1 MYDVTLVVM
10 DAVVYSFWGWC
21 LYRFCGSFLVLRE
34 PGHRRRKE
42 TGQTVSPMSRR
53 SFFRNGWPLWC
64 FWAVWKWLHG
74 LLTDS
79 EYNSVHTLFRTF
91 LLYGILFLFLRVL
104 YEGRRGALLFSFVT
118 FTAVSEISR
127 FLAYSVSPLG
137 TWLYDVAN
145 RMLEEGRVADLGAYL
160 RLIMI
165 YSCILQLS
173 MNVVFMLCLRGTLYS
188 VEREFRVRSRS
199 FDRVELKFLLLPG
212 CIAVVFCMLLRII
225 MVTMEGQIPSFMYDK
240 YPLLMGVVPLLLI
253 LCLCSVL
260 YSVRLFCKLR
270 DLNEEKNR
278 SVILGQQLESME
290 EHLRE
295 TERVYAGVR
304 AMKHDMKNQ
313 LAVVAELAGQSGT
326 ETEMQAYLAQ
336 LNRTLSELDFPC
348 KTGSAVVDT
357 LVGIKFHE
365 MRERIPGISFQ
376 VESLLVPSDLK
387 VSPMDLSLILGN
399 GLDNAIE
406 ACERLAGAIETP
418 ETEEKAD
425 AGLQQGIGTG
435 ENVNAGLEQRISTGA
450 DAGVGVESETG
461 SGTYVNPETESK
473 TGSGTVAEAGP
484 EQPWIRVDTMMK
496 ASCFFLE
503 IANSFDGKLNCSA
516 RQEFPETLK
525 EEGSLHGIGLQ
536 SIKATATKYHG
547 GGDWTAEG
555 KVFTLTVMLK
565 NESTD
570 KGL

>member
-1 MYDVTLVVM
+1 MYEVILAVM
-10 DAVVYSFWGWC
+10 DVVVYSFWGWC
-21 LYRFCGSFLVLRE
+21 LYRFCGSFLI
-34 PGHRRRKE
+34 RRKLRNKRRE
-42 TGQTVSPMSRR
+42 DTGETVSPMSRR

-64 FWAVWKWLHG
+64 FWAVWKWLHD

-79 EYNSVHTLFRTF
+79 DYNSVYTLIRTF
-91 LLYGILFLFLRVL
+91 LLYGILFLFLHVL

-137 TWLYDVAN
+137 TWVYDVAN
-145 RMLEEGRVADLGAYL
+145 RMLEEGRVADLEAYL

-165 YSCILQLS
+165 HSCFMQMF
-173 MNVVFMLCLRGTLYS
+173 MNGVFMLCLRGTLYR
-188 VEREFRVRSRS
+188 VERAFRGRSRA

-212 CIAVVFCMLLRII
+212 CIAAMFCMLLRII
-225 MVTMEGQIPSFMYDK
+225 MVTMEGQIPSFMFDK

-260 YSVRLFCKLR
+260 YSVKLFCELR
-270 DLNEEKNR
+270 DLHEEKNR
-278 SVILGQQLESME
+278 NVILGQQLESME

-326 ETEMQAYLAQ
+326 QTELQVYLTQ
-336 LNRTLSELDFPC
+336 LNRTLSKLDFPC
-348 KTGSAVVDT
+348 RTGSAVVDT

-365 MRERIPGISFQ
+365 MGERIPGICFQ
-376 VESLLVPSDLK
+376 AENLLVPSDLK

-406 ACERLAGAIETP
+406 ACERLAGAGGTP
-418 ETEEKAD
+418 GTGGKADPVAQQEIVTGEDVNTGLEQEIGMWAD
-425 AGLQQGIGTG
+425 AG
-435 ENVNAGLEQRISTGA
+435 A
-450 DAGVGVESETG
+450 DAESETG
-461 SGTYVNPETESK
+461 SGIYVDTETEPET
-473 TGSGTVAEAGP
+473 GNGTFAEAGP
-484 EQPWIRVDTMMK
+484 EQPWIRVNTMMK
-496 ASCFFLE
+496 ASCFILE
-503 IANSFDGKLNCSA
+503 IANSFDGKLKCSA
-516 RQEFPETLK
+516 GQEFPETMK
-525 EEGSLHGIGLQ
+525 EDGSLHGIGLQ
-536 SIKATATKYHG
+536 SIKATAMKYHG
-547 GGDWTAEG
+547 GVDWTAEG

>member
-1 MYDVTLVVM
+1 MYEVILTVM
-10 DAVVYSFWGWC
+10 DVVVYSFWGWC
-21 LYRFCGSFLVLRE
+21 LYRFCGSFLV
-34 PGHRRRKE
+34 RRKLKNKRRKD
-42 TGQTVSPMSRR
+42 TGETVSPMSRR

-64 FWAVWKWLHG
+64 FWTVWKWLYD

-79 EYNSVHTLFRTF
+79 DYNSVHTLFRTF

-137 TWLYDVAN
+137 TWVYDVAT
-145 RMLEEGRVADLGAYL
+145 RMLEEGRVADLEAYL

-165 YSCILQLS
+165 HSCFMQMF
-173 MNVVFMLCLRGTLYS
+173 MNAVFMLCLRGTLYR
-188 VEREFRVRSRS
+188 VERAFRGRSRA

-212 CIAVVFCMLLRII
+212 CIAAMFCMLLRII
-225 MVTMEGQIPSFMYDK
+225 MVTMEGQIPSFMFDK

-260 YSVRLFCKLR
+260 YSVRLYCELR
-270 DLNEEKNR
+270 ELHEEKNR
-278 SVILGQQLESME
+278 SAILGQQLESME

-313 LAVVAELAGQSGT
+313 LAVVAELVGRSGT
-326 ETEMQAYLAQ
+326 QTELQAYLTQ
-336 LNRTLSELDFPC
+336 LNQTLSKLDFPC
-348 KTGSAVVDT
+348 RTGSAVVDT

-365 MRERIPGISFQ
+365 MRDRVPGISFQ
-376 VESLLVPSDLK
+376 VENLLVPPDLE

-406 ACERLAGAIETP
+406 ACERLAGAAGTP
-418 ETEEKAD
+418 GTGEKAD
-425 AGLQQGIGTG
+425 AGLQQEIGTG
-435 ENVNAGLEQRISTGA
+435 T
-450 DAGVGVESETG
+450 DAGVGVE
-461 SGTYVNPETESK
+461 PK
-473 TGSGTVAEAGP
+473 TGSDTDVDTEAEPGRGTVAKAEP
-484 EQPWIRVDTMMK
+484 KPPWIRVNTMLK
-496 ASCFFLE
+496 ASCFILE
-503 IANSFDGKLNCSA
+503 IVNSFDGKLKCSVG
-516 RQEFPETLK
+516 QEFPETLK

-536 SIKATATKYHG
+536 SIKATAMKYHG
-547 GGDWTAEG
+547 GVDWSVEG

-565 NESTD
+565 NESAD

>member
-1 MYDVTLVVM
+1 MYDVILAAM
-10 DAVVYSFWGWC
+10 DVVVYSFWGWC
-21 LYRFCGSFLVLRE
+21 LYRFCGCFLVRKK
-34 PGHRRRKE
+34 PGHKRRKE
-42 TGQTVSPMSRR
+42 TGEIVTPISRNF
-53 SFFRNGWPLWC
+53 FFRNAWPLWC
-64 FWAVWKWLHG
+64 FWAVWKWLHD

-79 EYNSVHTLFRTF
+79 DYNSVHTLLRTL
-91 LLYGILFLFLRVL
+91 LLYGTLFLFLRVL

-137 TWLYDVAN
+137 TWVYDVAT
-145 RMLEEGRVADLGAYL
+145 RMLEEGSVADLEAYL
-160 RLIMI
+160 RLIKI
-165 YSCILQLS
+165 HSCFMQMF
-173 MNVVFMLCLRGTLYS
+173 MNAVFMLCLRGTLYR
-188 VEREFRVRSRS
+188 VDRAFRGRSRA

-212 CIAVVFCMLLRII
+212 CIAAMFCMLLRII

-260 YSVRLFCKLR
+260 YSVRLFCELR
-270 DLNEEKNR
+270 ELHEEKNR
-278 SVILGQQLESME
+278 SAILGQQLESME

-313 LAVVAELAGQSGT
+313 LAVVTELVGHSGEQAELQS
-326 ETEMQAYLAQ
+326 YLTQ
-336 LNRTLSELDFPC
+336 LNRTLSKLDFPC
-348 KTGSAVVDT
+348 RTGSAVVDT

-376 VESLLVPSDLK
+376 ADNLLVPSDLK

-406 ACERLAGAIETP
+406 ACERLAEAAGASGTG
-418 ETEEKAD
+418 EKAD
-425 AGLQQGIGTG
+425 AGLRQGIVTGGDADVGVQQGISKGPDTAVG
-435 ENVNAGLEQRISTGA
+435 AELEIGSDINV
-450 DAGVGVESETG
+450 DVET
-461 SGTYVNPETESK
+461 P
-473 TGSGTVAEAGP
+473 P
-484 EQPWIRVDTMMK
+484 EQPWIRVETMMK

-503 IANSFDGKLNCSA
+503 IANSFDGRLKRSA
-516 RQEFPETLK
+516 GQEFPETLK
-525 EEGSLHGIGLQ
+525 EEGCLHGIGLQ
-536 SIKATATKYHG
+536 SIKATAVKYHG
-547 GGDWTAEG
+547 GADWSAVG

-565 NESTD
+565 NECID

>member
-1 MYDVTLVVM
+1 MYDVILAVM
-10 DAVVYSFWGWC
+10 DVVVYSFWGWC
-21 LYRFCGSFLVLRE
+21 LYRFCGSFLVRRK
-34 PGHRRRKE
+34 PGHIRRKE
-42 TGQTVSPMSRR
+42 TGETASPMSRR
-53 SFFRNGWPLWC
+53 SFFRNGWPMWC

-79 EYNSVHTLFRTF
+79 DYNSMHTLFRTL
-91 LLYGILFLFLRVL
+91 LLYGVLFLFLYVF

-145 RMLEEGRVADLGAYL
+145 RMLEEGHVADLEAYV

-165 YSCILQLS
+165 HSCFMQMF
-173 MNVVFMLCLRGTLYS
+173 MNAVFMLCLRGTLYR
-188 VEREFRVRSRS
+188 VDKAFRGRSRA
-199 FDRVELKFLLLPG
+199 FDRVELNFLLLPG
-212 CIAVVFCMLLRII
+212 CIAAMFCMLLRII

-260 YSVRLFCKLR
+260 YSVRLYCELR
-270 DLNEEKNR
+270 ELHEEKNR
-278 SVILGQQLESME
+278 SAILGQQLESME

-304 AMKHDMKNQ
+304 AMKHDMNNQ
-313 LAVVAELAGQSGT
+313 LAVVAELAGRSGT
-326 ETEMQAYLAQ
+326 QAELQAYLTQ
-336 LNRTLSELDFPC
+336 LKQTLSKLDFPC
-348 KTGSAVVDT
+348 RTGSAVVDT

-376 VESLLVPSDLK
+376 VENLLVPSDLE

-406 ACERLAGAIETP
+406 ACERLAGAVGVSG
-418 ETEEKAD
+418 TEGNAD
-425 AGLQQGIGTG
+425 AGLEYGIGTG
-435 ENVNAGLEQRISTGA
+435 TDTNAGLGQEIDTGTE
-450 DAGVGVESETG
+450 AGVGAEPEAG
-461 SGTYVNPETESK
+461 SDKDVATETEPM
-473 TGSGTVAEAGP
+473 TGRGTVAKVPP
-484 EQPWIRVDTMMK
+484 ERPWIRVDTMMK
-496 ASCFFLE
+496 GSCFFLE
-503 IANSFDGKLNCSA
+503 IANSFDGILNRSVG
-516 RQEFPETLK
+516 QEFPETLK

-536 SIKATATKYHG
+536 SIKATAMKYHG
-547 GGDWTAEG
+547 GVDWSAEG

-565 NESTD
+565 SEGTE